1 MFKKINEGI
10 DLFNYYHSRHQSSN
24 SDSQREKLEGDLK
37 KEIKKLQKFRDQ
49 IKTWQLNDSIEA
61 AIAPSKLQEHR
72 KLVEEAM
79 ECYKDV
85 EKSSKMKSYSNQ
97 SIMLAALELE
107 EIDLSPEAE
116 EAVTFLETSIEE
128 LEDQCE
134 KLEGEYEK
142 ISQKKIR
149 KNNLTMIEERKQE
162 IEGFSNRNKFHIE
175 KMEMVIDFL
184 KKDKISPDAVFAIQ
198 EDITF
203 YLESNQEPD
212 FIDDDT
218 LYDELIKEASKSS
231 NNDNINDENSQNDD
245 ISFQDQSFSNKE
257 DVDEVNVSTPIKK
270 SADQLPTS
278 SLHSRSDNSPQA
290 HPETSSTPQKAPLPI
305 PSTPEL
311 SSPAIIKSLKPA
323 TTPSKPVGNLKWAV
337 AAAGSAPSTSNGI
350 GKNGEMDIKPIKEEP
365 VFIQS
370 QNSRVPS
377 NKSPF
382 ESQLQSQI
390 LPEPTNHPEP
400 QLESHFSVEKKSNDP
415 NYKFVEVLQNSSV
428 SNTELE
434 LFSDLNLIK
443 LPPGIQDLAISFTA
457 TRKVSTNDSK
467 ILINTNAYNPYIT
480 PIQKPFLPLAIQAT
494 FNHHLPNITQEQRIK
509 APLHLLKFQSY
520 WNRIRAENQF
530 DQFVKEIQ
538 LLSAQNNADNVP
550 VINELTMV
558 LFYGYYYG
566 FTPIENLIAESC
578 LFKLNWKPYGSR
590 SEIQNNLRGTNQIQ
604 DKSPFDKMLFESKHY
619 YYWFKCVR
627 NTPTPQVDAN
637 EYVEHGDYQVFDLI
651 TWETY
656 IKYGYRLELNLCQL
670 EPSKT
675 LF

>member
-1 MFKKINEGI
+1 
-10 DLFNYYHSRHQSSN
+10 
-24 SDSQREKLEGDLK
+24 
-37 KEIKKLQKFRDQ
+37 
-49 IKTWQLNDSIEA
+49 
-61 AIAPSKLQEHR
+61 
-72 KLVEEAM
+72 
-79 ECYKDV
+79 
-85 EKSSKMKSYSNQ
+85 
-97 SIMLAALELE
+97 MLAALELE

-116 EAVTFLETSIEE
+116 EAVGFLETSIEE

-245 ISFQDQSFSNKE
+245 ISFQDQSSSNKE

-278 SLHSRSDNSPQA
+278 SLHSRSDNSPQT
-290 HPETSSTPQKAPLPI
+290 HPDTSSTPQKAPLPI

-350 GKNGEMDIKPIKEEP
+350 GKNGDMDIKPIKEEP

-377 NKSPF
+377 NKLPF
-382 ESQLQSQI
+382 ESQFQSQI

-400 QLESHFSVEKKSNDP
+400 QLESQFSVEKKSNDP

-494 FNHHLPNITQEQRIK
+494 FNHHLPNNTQEQRIK

>member
-1 MFKKINEGI
+1 M
-10 DLFNYYHSRHQSSN
+10 
-24 SDSQREKLEGDLK
+24 EGDLK

-49 IKTWQLNDSIEA
+49 IKTWQLNESIEA
-61 AIAPSKLQEHR
+61 SIAPSKLQEHR

-107 EIDLSPEAE
+107 EVDLSPEEE
-116 EAVTFLETSIEE
+116 EAVKFLESSIEE
-128 LEDQCE
+128 LEDQCG

-162 IEGFSNRNKFHIE
+162 LEGYSNRNKFHIE
-175 KMEMVIDFL
+175 KMELVIEFL
-184 KKDKISPDAVFAIQ
+184 KKNKINPDSVFAIK

-218 LYDELIKEASKSS
+218 LYDDLIKEASKSS
-231 NNDNINDENSQNDD
+231 NGDNNAEDIINGDLSYQDQVSYNKDLSDDD
-245 ISFQDQSFSNKE
+245 IS
-257 DVDEVNVSTPIKK
+257 VSTPVKK
-270 SADQLPTS
+270 TADQVP
-278 SLHSRSDNSPQA
+278 SLSHLKSDIIPHTIDNM
-290 HPETSSTPQKAPLPI
+290 TPQKAPLPVS
-305 PSTPEL
+305 STPEL
-311 SSPAIIKSLKPA
+311 SSPAIVKSLKPA
-323 TTPSKPVGNLKWAV
+323 TTPSKPVGTLKWAA
-337 AAAGSAPSTSNGI
+337 AAAGNTTASSNGI
-350 GKNGEMDIKPIKEEP
+350 NKNGDLYVKQTKETHSAN
-365 VFIQS
+365 QS
-370 QNSRVPS
+370 QNSGEHTS
-377 NKSPF
+377 HSPI
-382 ESQLQSQI
+382 EVQSQTAQESI
-390 LPEPTNHPEP
+390 QDQEP
-400 QLESHFSVEKKSNDP
+400 QIDLPFVIERKTNDP

-457 TRKVSTNDSK
+457 TRKISTSDSK
-467 ILINTNAYNPYIT
+467 ILINTNAYNPYTT
-480 PIQKPFLPLAIQAT
+480 PILKPFLPLNIQAS
-494 FNHHLPNITQEQRIK
+494 FNHYLPLKSQEQRIK

-538 LLSAQNNADNVP
+538 LLSAQNNADNVQ
-550 VINELTMV
+550 VINELTIV

-566 FTPIENLIAESC
+566 FTPLENLIAESC
-578 LFKLNWKPYGSR
+578 LFKLNWKPYGTT
-590 SEIQNNLRGTNQIQ
+590 SEIQNNPQGTNQIQ
-604 DKSPFDKMLFESKHY
+604 NKSPFDKSLSGSNLY

-627 NTPTPQVDAN
+627 NLPTSQVDAN
-637 EYVEHGDYQVFDLI
+637 QYIEHGDYQVFDLI

-656 IKYGYRLELNLCQL
+656 MKYDYRLELKLCQL

-675 LF
+675 IC

>member
-1 MFKKINEGI
+1 VFKKINEGI
-10 DLFNYYHSRHQSSN
+10 DLFNYYYSRHQSSN

-116 EAVTFLETSIEE
+116 EAVKFLETSIEE

-162 IEGFSNRNKFHIE
+162 IEGFGNRNKFHIE

-231 NNDNINDENSQNDD
+231 NNDNISDENNQNDD
-245 ISFQDQSFSNKE
+245 ISFQDQSISNKE
-257 DVDEVNVSTPIKK
+257 EIDDVNVSTPIKK
-270 SADQLPTS
+270 GTDQIPIS
-278 SLHSRSDNSPQA
+278 SLHSRSDDSPQI
-290 HPETSSTPQKAPLPI
+290 HSNISSTPQKAPLPV

-337 AAAGSAPSTSNGI
+337 AAAGSAPSTSNGM
-350 GKNGEMDIKPIKEEP
+350 GKNGDMDIKPVKEEP
-365 VFIQS
+365 VLIPS
-370 QNSRVPS
+370 QNSRTLS
-377 NKSPF
+377 NKLPF
-382 ESQLQSQI
+382 ESQLQPQS
-390 LPEPTNHPEP
+390 LPELTNLPEAP
-400 QLESHFSVEKKSNDP
+400 LESHFAVEKKSDDP

-434 LFSDLNLIK
+434 LFSDLNLIR

-494 FNHHLPNITQEQRIK
+494 FNHHLPNNTQEQRIK

-530 DQFVKEIQ
+530 DQFVNEIQ

-578 LFKLNWKPYGSR
+578 LFKLGWKPYGSR
-590 SEIQNNLRGTNQIQ
+590 SEIQNNLRGANQIQ

-627 NTPTPQVDAN
+627 SAPTPQVDAN

-656 IKYGYRLELNLCQL
+656 IKYGYRLELTLCQL